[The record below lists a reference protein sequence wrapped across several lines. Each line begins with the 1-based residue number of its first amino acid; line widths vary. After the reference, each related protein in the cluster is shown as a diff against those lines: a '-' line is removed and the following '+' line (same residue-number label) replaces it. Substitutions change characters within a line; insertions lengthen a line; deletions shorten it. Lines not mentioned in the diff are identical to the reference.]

1 MSSPEPADCLRY
13 LRFLELAFSPYSHDN
28 YPTAGHPSLRDWAE
42 TLHWARDKLN
52 QPALTVRLVMNKFN
66 DWFVHREVLTRAQ
79 CRETVEG
86 FMRIASPLAS
96 LDELGRFY
104 ADFSRSEGNMEL
116 PDSAM
121 SKMLDRE
128 LNINAEKR
136 VLGDRYKEVSSCPGF
151 TIWQDYVYLLGEPL
165 YT

>member
-1 MSSPEPADCLRY
+1 MPTAHDGTYFSSELAASTFPKDVVPADCLQY
-13 LRFLELAFSPYSHDN
+13 LRFLALAFPPYSHDN

-52 QPALTVRLVMNKFN
+52 QPGLTVRLVMNLVH
-66 DWFVHREVLTRAQ
+66 DWFVHRQVLTRAQ

-96 LDELGRFY
+96 LDELGHFY
-104 ADFSRSEGNMEL
+104 ADLSRPEENMKL

-136 VLGDRYKEVSSCPGF
+136 VLGDLF
-151 TIWQDYVYLLGEPL
+151 TP
-165 YT
+165 